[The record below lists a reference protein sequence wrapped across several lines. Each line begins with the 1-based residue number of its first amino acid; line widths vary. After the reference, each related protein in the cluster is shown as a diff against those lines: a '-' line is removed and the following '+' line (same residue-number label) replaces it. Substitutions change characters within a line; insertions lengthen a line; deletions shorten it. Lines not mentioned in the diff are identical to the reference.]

1 MRPNLFHFATSEL
14 SQDAVLCWLLSWADI
29 QHANDSMHV
38 IGKALVELIYT
49 RAGMKAPAASS
60 LAVEKQ
66 QGHIDILCVVN
77 KETAI
82 VIEDKAGT
90 KQHSGQLEKYRV
102 HVTTE
107 LGYAPSN
114 MILVYIQTGDQS
126 DYGPVLKSGYLCI
139 SRADLLDIFESETA
153 QTAKEQCDIIRDF
166 SAYLR
171 KIEDGVQSY
180 RTTPPSQWSWN
191 AWKGFDSRL
200 QNEMGEGHWDYVA
213 NPSGGFLGYWWHFGG
228 DDDFNVYLQLEERKF
243 CFKIWVKDVQR
254 RGELRRCWHETIMA
268 AGKARGLDVKR
279 PSRFGLGE
287 YMTVVVL
294 ATDYRMTGNDGLIN
308 MDKTLALFQS
318 AQAVIDDCLKVSNLA
333 VYGSAVLP

>member
-1 MRPNLFHFATSEL
+1 MSPNLFHFATSEL
-14 SQDAVLCWLLSWADI
+14 SQDAIVCWMLSWADT
-29 QHANDSMHV
+29 QYAKSPLHG
-38 IGKALVELIYT
+38 IGKALLNLIYT
-49 RAGMKAPAASS
+49 RAGMKASESIS

-66 QGHIDILCVVN
+66 QGHIDILCVIN

-90 KQHSGQLEKYRV
+90 KQHSGQLDKYRV

-126 DYGPVLKSGYLCI
+126 DYESVIKCGYMRI
-139 SRADLLDIFESETA
+139 SRADLLDILESEPA
-153 QTAKEQCDIIRDF
+153 QAAKDQSDILRDF

-171 KIEDGVQSY
+171 RIEDGIQSY
-180 RTTPPSQWSWN
+180 RTTPPSKWSWE
-191 AWKGFDSRL
+191 AWKGFYARL
-200 QNEMGEGHWDYVA
+200 QNELGDGHWDYVA

-228 DDDFNVYLQLEERKF
+228 DENFNVYLQLEERKL
-243 CFKIWVKDVQR
+243 CFKIWVKDAAR
-254 RGELRRCWHETIMA
+254 RGEIRQCWHDKIMA
-268 AGKARGLDVKR
+268 AGKEHGLSVKR
-279 PSRFGLGE
+279 PCRLGLRQ

-294 ATDYRMTGNDGLIN
+294 ATDYRMTGDNGLID

-318 AQAVIDDCLKVSNLA
+318 AQAVIDDCLKVPRQ
-333 VYGSAVLP
+333 G